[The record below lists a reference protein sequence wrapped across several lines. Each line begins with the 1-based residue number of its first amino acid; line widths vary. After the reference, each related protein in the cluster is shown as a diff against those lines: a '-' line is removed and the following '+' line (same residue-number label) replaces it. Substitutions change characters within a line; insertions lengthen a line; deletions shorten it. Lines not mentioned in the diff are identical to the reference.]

1 MFDVTSSKLLIL
13 GVVALLVIGPKDL
26 PALLRTIGRYVG
38 IIKRQAAEFRAQ
50 FEEAIR
56 ESELEQLKKEVETLG
71 SATEEHMRSA
81 ERSLEAELGTLGNG
95 VTQADGA
102 GATPPAIAP
111 AAAEEHTAAAEAESD
126 ALGLAPPA
134 AAAADPPPPHSAD
147 NLPLHAPADPP
158 PHSPDH
164 SPAQAQSDA
173 SGALGSEAA
182 AAPEGEAAAGTAP
195 LRTPEKSGV

>member
-56 ESELEQLKKEVETLG
+56 ESELEQLKKEVETVG

-81 ERSLEAELGTLGNG
+81 ERSLETELGTLGSSG
-95 VTQADGA
+95 AQADGA
-102 GATPPAIAP
+102 TATTAP
-111 AAAEEHTAAAEAESD
+111 APAEERAAPEDPGAP
-126 ALGLAPPA
+126 GVAPPA
-134 AAAADPPPPHSAD
+134 AAAADPPP
-147 NLPLHAPADPP
+147 HAPDEPS
-158 PHSPDH
+158 PHARPES
-164 SPAQAQSDA
+164 
-173 SGALGSEAA
+173 ALGAEA
-182 AAPEGEAAAGTAP
+182 EGEAAAGNAP

>member
-38 IIKRQAAEFRAQ
+38 MIKRQAAEFRAQ

-81 ERSLEAELGTLGNG
+81 ERSLEAELGTLGDG
-95 VTQADGA
+95 GAQAQADGA
-102 GATPPAIAP
+102 TATTPLPAEERT
-111 AAAEEHTAAAEAESD
+111 AAEQADPGA
-126 ALGLAPPA
+126 GLAPPA
-134 AAAADPPPPHSAD
+134 GAAADPPPNAPGDPQPHATTD
-147 NLPLHAPADPP
+147 AP
-158 PHSPDH
+158 S
-164 SPAQAQSDA
+164 
-173 SGALGSEAA
+173 ALGAEAA
-182 AAPEGEAAAGTAP
+182 AAAEGEAAASGAP